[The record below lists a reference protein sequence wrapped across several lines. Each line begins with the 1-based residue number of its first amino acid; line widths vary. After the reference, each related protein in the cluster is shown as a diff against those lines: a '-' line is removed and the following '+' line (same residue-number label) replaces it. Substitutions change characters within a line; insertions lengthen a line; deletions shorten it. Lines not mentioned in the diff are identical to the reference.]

1 MEQVTDKKV
10 SDVKLAHYIHLP
22 AEDYPIVKKVWG
34 ELVQNLELANSSPDK
49 LALRETVLIHNL
61 PVILKNDHVAIGL
74 SIAEGVSTIEILL
87 TSEQQPAKELV
98 DKIEDTRQKLDSHA
112 DYFIGETTIA
122 VVSSP
127 AQDEIVQ
134 SLGKPFSGAEIYT
147 SELKDAVVAL
157 IRSDDD
163 LRHYYIVEQKSDGE
177 VEGFLVTRFPA
188 ADSLAFKLL
197 RQTRYYRDQRDFI
210 NDKKNEADQG
220 LSNILNK
227 WSGVKSSA
235 ESNIDLLESDVEK
248 LSSMYGELVSSLRV
262 IKSAQNKLARGL
274 ASLDLILKKL
284 AIDPAEAMNLKSAL
298 VEECI
303 STLKDLEL
311 DDKLLH
317 RSLDDTRATIEV
329 VRTRIE
335 LERGKESVLLQ
346 KEGVSVQA
354 AAGFIELFIVGFY
367 TLETWELIAS
377 AEVFEHIAMSLR
389 LGIDLSFAVMVV
401 AFTHYAAK
409 FIQKEKSNLGLI
421 LSGVGIVIAFGLM
434 VLTTYYASQS
444 VHG

>member
-1 MEQVTDKKV
+1 M
-10 SDVKLAHYIHLP
+10 SDIKLVHYIHLP

-34 ELVQNLELANSSPDK
+34 ELVQNLELANLSPDN
-49 LALRETVLIHNL
+49 LALGETVLIHDL

-74 SIAEGVSTIEILL
+74 SIAEGVSTIEILF

-98 DKIEDTRQKLDSHA
+98 DEIEDTRQKLDSHV
-112 DYFIGETTIA
+112 DYFIGETTVA
-122 VVSSP
+122 V
-127 AQDEIVQ
+127 IVDPIKEDTAE
-134 SLGKPFSGAEIYT
+134 SLNKPFSGARIHT
-147 SELKDAVVAL
+147 SELKDAVVTL

-163 LRHYYIVEQKSDGE
+163 LRHYYIVEQKSDGDI
-177 VEGFLVTRFPA
+177 EGFLTTRFPA
-188 ADSLAFKLL
+188 ADSLAFKLS

-220 LSNILNK
+220 LSSILNK
-227 WSGVKSSA
+227 WAGIKSSS

-262 IKSAQNKLARGL
+262 IKSAQNKLAQGL
-274 ASLDLILKKL
+274 ASLELILKKL
-284 AIDPAEAMNLKSAL
+284 STDPAEAMNLKSAL
-298 VEECI
+298 AEECI
-303 STLKDLEL
+303 STLKNLEL

-434 VLTTYYASQS
+434 VLTTYYAAQDI
-444 VHG
+444 HGLPVN